1 MPDVLNAS
9 MSERARLML
18 RLLRGVDLVSADGR
32 AGLNAF
38 LAEVERLA
46 PGCIRQAAA
55 VQDRLALG
63 VRS

>member
-1 MPDVLNAS
+1 MPDVLKPP

-18 RLLRGVDLVSADGR
+18 GLLRGVDLASVDGR
-32 AGLNAF
+32 GGLNAF

-46 PGCIRQAAA
+46 PGCIRRAAA